1 MKINVLGDTVELT
14 VEDFLNGTLEVK
26 EEDVAKKI
34 KVQEIQMKNT
44 QAEFL
49 LKTKKLFEVDKEITD
64 KIEEKEKQ
72 DLMEAYSKEEPVVK
86 ADLNEKTEIVPEE
99 NRIKPNPT
107 FERTVEE
114 SFISAADDMNVIMD
128 KQEDIKE
135 EVEEYKK
142 EKPEVTNERPSLY
155 SGSAYRT
162 DVSYARPRIDTTTPE
177 YFIKLASSADTNT
190 VEGQILIIGVKGLE
204 NLLKAEAKYEN
215 SIKDLNDDIV
225 GLTDKIKSETVV
237 RKKIEEYVNRFGG
250 VNYDVDKSITDEEV
264 IELLEMGGREIREI
278 LTNLFTK
285 SVEKQKGIE
294 LIESNKKDVEEKLKV
309 TEEALKEAKET
320 TKNYC
325 VTLQDNLQKARNM
338 DKLNA
343 LEAKQEEERAK
354 ARLAYEKQ
362 IATIKDSMSI
372 KEPEADVNFDV
383 VGNFVTDTTRADE
396 ILKMTNISLNG
407 EEPLKQVR

>member
-26 EEDVAKKI
+26 EEDAAKKI

-99 NRIKPNPT
+99 KRIKPNPA

-114 SFISAADDMNVIMD
+114 SFISAANDMNVIMD

-155 SGSAYRT
+155 SG
-162 DVSYARPRIDTTTPE
+162 
-177 YFIKLASSADTNT
+177 
-190 VEGQILIIGVKGLE
+190 
-204 NLLKAEAKYEN
+204 
-215 SIKDLNDDIV
+215 
-225 GLTDKIKSETVV
+225 
-237 RKKIEEYVNRFGG
+237 
-250 VNYDVDKSITDEEV
+250 
-264 IELLEMGGREIREI
+264 
-278 LTNLFTK
+278 
-285 SVEKQKGIE
+285 
-294 LIESNKKDVEEKLKV
+294 
-309 TEEALKEAKET
+309 
-320 TKNYC
+320 
-325 VTLQDNLQKARNM
+325 
-338 DKLNA
+338 
-343 LEAKQEEERAK
+343 
-354 ARLAYEKQ
+354 
-362 IATIKDSMSI
+362 
-372 KEPEADVNFDV
+372 
-383 VGNFVTDTTRADE
+383 
-396 ILKMTNISLNG
+396 
-407 EEPLKQVR
+407 

>member
-26 EEDVAKKI
+26 EEDAAKKI

-72 DLMEAYSKEEPVVK
+72 DLMDAYSKEEPVVK

-99 NRIKPNPT
+99 NRIKPNPA

-162 DVSYARPRIDTTTPE
+162 DVAYARPRIDTTTPE

-190 VEGQILIIGVKGLE
+190 VEGQTLIIGVKGLE

-264 IELLEMGGREIREI
+264 IELLEIGGREIREI

-294 LIESNKKDVEEKLKV
+294 LIENNKKDVEEKLKV

>member
-107 FERTVEE
+107 FEKTVEE

-190 VEGQILIIGVKGLE
+190 VEGQTLIIGVKGLE

-264 IELLEMGGREIREI
+264 IELLEIGGREIREI

-294 LIESNKKDVEEKLKV
+294 LIENNKKDVEVKV

>member
-99 NRIKPNPT
+99 KRIKPNPA

-114 SFISAADDMNVIMD
+114 SFINATNDMNVIMD

-190 VEGQILIIGVKGLE
+190 VEGQTLIIGVKGLE

-264 IELLEMGGREIREI
+264 IELLEIGGREIREI

-285 SVEKQKGIE
+285 SVEKQKAI
-294 LIESNKKDVEEKLKV
+294 KKMLK
-309 TEEALKEAKET
+309 
-320 TKNYC
+320 KN
-325 VTLQDNLQKARNM
+325 
-338 DKLNA
+338 
-343 LEAKQEEERAK
+343 
-354 ARLAYEKQ
+354 
-362 IATIKDSMSI
+362 
-372 KEPEADVNFDV
+372 
-383 VGNFVTDTTRADE
+383 
-396 ILKMTNISLNG
+396 
-407 EEPLKQVR
+407 